1 MRRNPE
7 RRQALIDAA
16 IEVLAREG
24 ARGLTF
30 RAVDTEAAV
39 PPGTAS
45 NYFANRDDLFTQVG
59 GRIYERLLPDE
70 ATIARSQEGVQDE
83 TRYAE
88 LMHELVDRVSA
99 FNSGYLALLELRL
112 ESTRRPELRAVLT
125 KRIREDIDA
134 NIGYHATSGLPRRL
148 DLGGAPLS
156 HPELADRGA
165 ADTARHLHR
174 AGDPRAGRRRRA
186 KISECLTCRAT
197 RRSWETKPPDVTGRF
212 REIGSGQPSDCAP
225 MAWLRLRSR
234 RMRSCIERYALS
246 CL

>member
-16 IEVLAREG
+16 IEVLAKEG

-30 RAVDTEAAV
+30 RAVDAEAAV

-70 ATIARSQEGVQDE
+70 ATMARSQEGAQDQA
-83 TRYAE
+83 RYAE

-125 KRIREDIDA
+125 RRIREDIDA
-134 NIGYHATSGLPRRL
+134 NLSHHAASGLPGGPTSVLLLYLALNWLIVERL
-148 DLGGAPLS
+148 TLPDIFTEQEVHDLVDA
-156 HPELADRGA
+156 AVRGS
-165 ADTARHLHR
+165 LN
-174 AGDPRAGRRRRA
+174 AG
-186 KISECLTCRAT
+186 T
-197 RRSWETKPPDVTGRF
+197 
-212 REIGSGQPSDCAP
+212 
-225 MAWLRLRSR
+225 
-234 RMRSCIERYALS
+234 
-246 CL
+246 